1 MPIRSLRACLLVL
14 LVGSGCCQDSLND
27 RVQSVFGTGGTPG
40 RPASPGNATST
51 LSQTGG
57 FGEIVTPEP
66 IVEPT
71 QTPQILTTDSGEQCK
86 CVPYYL
92 CDPTTKST
100 RTDGQLD
107 GFGIIDIRFDP
118 RTCQDV
124 LDVCCLE
131 GKERE
136 KPIVVPPVTTQ
147 PDRPRGCGIR
157 NVGGLDFTLSG
168 NTNEA
173 GFGEFP
179 WTVALIRIRDD
190 SCLCGGS
197 LIHPRVVLTGNHCVR
212 QIPANDIKVR
222 AGEWDTQ
229 TTKERLPYQERNVMQ
244 AITHPSY
251 NVRTLAN
258 NIALLVLTTPFT
270 LMDHINPICL
280 PQQNFQS
287 TSDSCFASGWGK
299 DVFGKAGKY
308 SVIMKRVQLPMV
320 PFRQCEAALQKTRLG
335 PSFRLDS
342 TFVCA
347 GGIPGIDTC
356 TGDGGAPLVCPIGAS
371 TSNRYVQ
378 TGIVSW
384 GIGCKEDHP
393 AVYTHVA
400 LFRNWIDM
408 QMNSLGLDTSSYTP
422 Q

>member
-1 MPIRSLRACLLVL
+1 MQITFSLLVVL
-14 LVGSGCCQDSLND
+14 FVGNSCGQNNLND
-27 RVQSVFGTGGTPG
+27 RVQNVFGTNNGSSAP
-40 RPASPGNATST
+40 
-51 LSQTGG
+51 LSNTGG

-71 QTPQILTTDSGEQCK
+71 TAPTILTSNTGEQCK

-92 CDPTTKST
+92 CDPVTNTT
-100 RTDGQLD
+100 RTDGRFD
-107 GFGIIDIRFDP
+107 GFGLIDIRFDP
-118 RTCQDV
+118 QSCQDV
-124 LDVCCLE
+124 LDVCCKE

-136 KPIVVPPVTTQ
+136 DPITPPPVTTQ
-147 PDRPRGCGIR
+147 PGRPRGCGIR
-157 NVGGLDFTLSG
+157 NVGGLDFTLLG

-190 SCLCGGS
+190 ACLCGGS
-197 LIHPRVVLTGNHCVR
+197 LIHNSVIITGNHCVR
-212 QIPANDIKVR
+212 LVPSNDLKVR

-229 TTKERLPYQERNVMQ
+229 TTKERLPFQERTVSR
-244 AITHPSY
+244 IISHPSY
-251 NVRTLAN
+251 NAKNLAN
-258 NIALLVLTTPFT
+258 NIALLVLTSPFQ

-280 PQQNFQS
+280 PQQGFLS
-287 TSDSCFASGWGK
+287 TSNACYASGWGK
-299 DVFGKAGKY
+299 DLFGKAGRY

-320 PFRQCEAALQKTRLG
+320 PAQQCEAALQNTRLG
-335 PSFRLDS
+335 PTFQLDP

-347 GGIPGIDTC
+347 GGVPGVDTC
-356 TGDGGAPLVCPIGAS
+356 TGDGGAPLVCPVGAAAD
-371 TSNRYVQ
+371 NRYVQ

-384 GIGCKEDHP
+384 GIGCLEKHP

-400 LFRNWIDM
+400 LYRNWIDNH
-408 QMNSLGLDTSSYTP
+408 MNNLNFGTSSYSS